1 MFPGTGGRFRV
12 RAFKL
17 ILSLLPLLYIGGL
30 LFYFT
35 GFNGWREGPM
45 ATGLGPTVLGLGA
58 VGLIFCIPLVVRLL
72 KLVITPRG
80 PNPGKRDALPE
91 EPAFDPDAALA
102 RYLAR
107 KAAGQ
112 GSAEIP
118 HAEDTPRPVFGR
130 KLG

>member
-1 MFPGTGGRFRV
+1 M

-17 ILSLLPLLYIGGL
+17 ILSLLPLVYIGGL

-35 GFNGWREGPM
+35 GFSGWSEGPL
-45 ATGLGPTVLGLGA
+45 ASGLGPTVLGLGA
-58 VGLIFCIPLVVRLL
+58 IGLLFCIPLVIRLL
-72 KLVITPRG
+72 KLTITPRG
-80 PNPGKRDALPE
+80 PNPGKGIDLPE
-91 EPAFDPDAALA
+91 EPAFDADAALA

-118 HAEDTPRPVFGR
+118 HAEDAPRPVFGR
-130 KLG
+130 KIS